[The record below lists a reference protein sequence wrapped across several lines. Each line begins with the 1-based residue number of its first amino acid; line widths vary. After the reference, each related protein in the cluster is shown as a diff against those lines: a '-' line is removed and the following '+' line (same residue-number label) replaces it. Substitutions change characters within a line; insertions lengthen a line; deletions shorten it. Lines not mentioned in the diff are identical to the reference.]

1 MDYETSTILERLQI
15 RMISILFRKM
25 FKIKKILFPVLKVL
39 ELLVNKFEKN
49 LYYDVQEDDKFQKNV
64 MAELVVEDTDK
75 YCIRIRQSVFDKA
88 LNGDRASLGYI
99 CHEMCHFFLIH
110 VVGIGPKLYVAAD
123 NMVYAR
129 TIDDRIIPAYKSME
143 WQAKALCGEV
153 MIPYEKCKNYSLDK
167 IISKTQSSTEQARYF
182 INKVVKGDD

>member
-1 MDYETSTILERLQI
+1 MDYETSTIVDRSQI

-25 FKIKKILFPVLKVL
+25 FKIKTILFPVLKVL
-39 ELLVNKFEKN
+39 ELLVNRFEKN
-49 LYYDVQEDDKFQKNV
+49 LYYDVQEDDKFPRKV
-64 MAELVVEDTDK
+64 MAELVIEDTDK

-88 LNGDRASLGYI
+88 LNGERASLGYI
-99 CHEMCHFFLIH
+99 CHEMCHFFLIY
-110 VVGIGPKLYVAAD
+110 VVGIGPKIYIAED

-129 TIDDRIIPAYKSME
+129 TIDDRTTPAYKSTE

-153 MIPYEKCKNYSLDK
+153 MIPYEKCKNYSLEE

-182 INKVVKGDD
+182 INRVVKGDD